1 LFAGT
6 ACLLALL
13 ACSWTCTGPANL
25 SLTPWTFHL
34 LADTVALLMGHA
46 DAVALLMAG
55 GLR

>member
-6 ACLLALL
+6 ASLLALL